1 MYTKRNSN
9 LSSPYFS
16 STISKRLIYL
26 DQSFLSEPVRD
37 KRTDLEPIMERLF
50 VKLQSLKA
58 MTRIVLVVADI
69 HCRETSDFPRQ
80 RADEMEKLWR
90 FQNGLAD
97 GRIAAN
103 WEEVL
108 VAQHRRL
115 LSEKG

>member
-1 MYTKRNSN
+1 MCLRDERT
-9 LSSPYFS
+9 
-16 STISKRLIYL
+16 
-26 DQSFLSEPVRD
+26 DSEPI
-37 KRTDLEPIMERLF
+37 LERLF
-50 VKLQSLKA
+50 VKLRNLKA
-58 MTRIVLVVADI
+58 MNKIVLVVSDI

-115 LSEKG
+115 LSEKGSDSYPVTDLRLRDRPQAHRGQEHSTL